1 MSEFRSGFVALMGSP
16 NTGKS
21 TLLNRL
27 VGEKVTIVSPKAQTT
42 RNKITGIVTTDY
54 YQLVILD
61 TPGIHV
67 PRTKLGKYMNDQ
79 AYSANRDVDL
89 TVMMI
94 DAVVGIKEQDIS
106 NIKAL
111 LSPFFFAAINKI
123 DCVNEQKIQLLVEKL
138 VDLNVPRKSVFPI
151 SALNGTGVRELTDA
165 IVAELEPGPK
175 YYPDDMITDRPERF
189 IASEIIREKA
199 LYCLSQEVPHGIG
212 VEIEKMVPEGDLVR
226 IEAVIFCER
235 ESQKSIIIGR
245 NGSMLKKI
253 GTLSRHDIESLL
265 GSKVFLGLYVKAKKD
280 WRNSARMLQEL
291 GYTRGD

>member
-123 DCVNEQKIQLLVEKL
+123 DCVNEQKIHILVEKL

-253 GTLSRHDIESLL
+253 GTISRHDIESLL